1 MAVKLPATFVERMKI
16 QLGEQFA
23 AFIASYDQ
31 ARHYGLRVN
40 PLKLEAT
47 TFVEQFSPFLL
58 RPISW
63 ADDAFYFSESDR
75 PGRHPYYHAGL
86 YYIQEPSAMAPAE
99 CLDVQPGDRVLDLC
113 AAPGGKS
120 TQIAAKLR
128 GQGLL
133 VSNDQSAERT
143 KALVKNLELF
153 GVQNTIVLNESPHRM
168 SRLLPAFF
176 NKILVDA
183 PCSGEGMFRKDE
195 HMWREWSESSVAK
208 CSQMQTEILRHA
220 AAMLAPGGRLV
231 YSTCTFAIE
240 ENERIIIEFL
250 RSHPEFETLTSQK
263 VTGFSP
269 GDQSIP
275 ELSVDEREQLSRTV
289 RLYPHLLDG
298 EGHFVAVL
306 KKRAQEVKHDE
317 QLPVERVYKP
327 RNGKIAPAIPNLQE
341 MYQFFDEQT
350 NLDVRGAIWLTY
362 AEHVYRSPQQAPDL
376 AGLKVVRP
384 GFYVGMIKKN
394 RFEPSHSLALSM
406 SADDAK
412 CSLRLSLDDPRLLRY
427 LRGETL
433 NVELAELTFSGTDRT
448 VSKQYVLVCVDG
460 FALGWGKWQQAV
472 LKNEYP
478 QTWRRLT

>member
-1 MAVKLPATFVERMKI
+1 MAIKLPQTFVERMKN

-31 ARHYGLRVN
+31 PRHYGLRVN
-40 PLKLEAT
+40 SLKLDAHA
-47 TFVEQFSPFLL
+47 FVDQYSPFSLKT
-58 RPISW
+58 IAW
-63 ADDAFYFSESDR
+63 ANGAYYFTEPDR

-153 GVQNTIVLNESPHRM
+153 GVQNSIVLNESPHRM
-168 SRLLPAFF
+168 SRSLPAFF

-195 HMWREWSESSVAK
+195 NMWREWSESSIAK
-208 CSQMQTEILRHA
+208 CSQMQTDILRHA
-220 AAMLAPGGRLV
+220 ATMLAPGGRLV
-231 YSTCTFAIE
+231 YSTCTFAID
-240 ENERIIIEFL
+240 ENERMIVEFL
-250 RSHPEFETLTSQK
+250 RDHPEFE
-263 VTGFSP
+263 VVPVDMVPGFTA
-269 GDQSIP
+269 GDDSIP
-275 ELSVDEREQLSRTV
+275 DLTEDERKQLSRTV

-306 KKRAQEVKHDE
+306 EKKLHVASYVTQMHDE
-317 QLPVERVYKP
+317 RLSRL
-327 RNGKIAPAIPNLQE
+327 RNGRVAHALPNLEE
-341 MYQFFDEQT
+341 MYQFFREQT
-350 NLDVRGAIWLTY
+350 NLDVKGANWLNY

-384 GFYVGMIKKN
+384 GFYVGVMKKN
-394 RFEPSHSLALSM
+394 RFEPAHALALSM
-406 SADDAK
+406 AADDAK
-412 CSLRLSLDDPRLLRY
+412 CSLRLSLDDARTLRY

-433 NVELAELTFSGTDRT
+433 DVDASELTFSGTDCT

-460 FALGWGKWQQAV
+460 FSLGWGKWQQGV

-478 QTWRRLT
+478 QTWRRLS